1 MSTSLRQQRFVSE
14 LTRTLGVLGTAL
26 LLGAGA
32 NPTQCSGA
40 EGAKLR
46 VAIAPEYPPLVF
58 RQPEGTNGVE
68 IDLAKALGAEL
79 NRPVE
84 FVVLRWDQLIQAVV
98 ENQADI
104 IMSGMSITKAR
115 QLRIAFSEPY
125 LRNQVRAIFRQ
136 KDAARFK
143 TVDDILGTT
152 AKIGVIAGTTADV
165 FVVKNCP
172 NAERVI
178 INNRP
183 DVPILLIRGGRM
195 DVYVDDTYA
204 LAPMVAANEAEI
216 AYLPAALA
224 EDNLGWGVRQSDREL
239 LDAVNRALAKW
250 KTNGTLER
258 TLDRW
263 MPYLKNVKAATP

>member
-1 MSTSLRQQRFVSE
+1 M
-14 LTRTLGVLGTAL
+14 
-26 LLGAGA
+26 
-32 NPTQCSGA
+32 
-40 EGAKLR
+40 
-46 VAIAPEYPPLVF
+46 
-58 RQPEGTNGVE
+58 E

-79 NRPVE
+79 NRPVQ
-84 FVVLRWDQLIQAVV
+84 FVVLRWDQLIEAVV

-104 IMSGMSITKAR
+104 IMSGLSITKPR
-115 QLRIAFSEPY
+115 QLRVAFSEPY
-125 LRNQVRAIFRQ
+125 LRNQIRAIFPQ

-143 TVDDILGTT
+143 TPDDILRTT
-152 AKIGVIAGTTADV
+152 AKIGVIAGTTADI
-165 FVVKNCP
+165 FVVKNCS

-178 INNRP
+178 IANRA
-183 DVPILLIRGGRM
+183 DVPILLMRGGRM
-195 DVYVDDTYA
+195 DIYVDDTYA

-216 AYLPAALA
+216 AYLPSALG